1 MANRDDQPFRGLE
14 RDHYRRSGLKDAV
27 SHYLSPPNPLTSTAP
42 QPFPNNLTM
51 PPDASATIVATSTS
65 GISIRN
71 ASHPMTSLNSASI
84 ASVPAAGRAR
94 RTSPPPHGERCS
106 SG

>member
-14 RDHYRRSGLKDAV
+14 PDHYRRSGLKDAV

-51 PPDASATIVATSTS
+51 PS
-65 GISIRN
+65 GQWYVGFRQ
-71 ASHPMTSLNSASI
+71 HPHARYPLAVGVVDDI
-84 ASVPAAGRAR
+84 AAAGNGPKHVCAAVVKEQD
-94 RTSPPPHGERCS
+94 H
-106 SG
+106 

>member
-14 RDHYRRSGLKDAV
+14 PDHYRRSGLKDAV

-51 PPDASATIVATSTS
+51 PAAQTPAAKRKCDRTTICPQPRKPLLAQRLPHS
-65 GISIRN
+65 GIVRPLGVG
-71 ASHPMTSLNSASI
+71 ALQAKSA
-84 ASVPAAGRAR
+84 
-94 RTSPPPHGERCS
+94 RT
-106 SG
+106 